1 MSISKK
7 QIRVWILIIIFLVI
21 FIYLTV
27 NKNLFVLR
35 KNKLEILNQKS
46 QIYLPKIL
54 DKAAPQSSAPNSP
67 NQILIKV
74 PFTSQAPFGVWDNLH
89 NEACEEAALIMAE
102 HWLNQQPLTSHQAE
116 QEILAAVDWQ
126 IKNWG
131 GHYDL
136 PAEKIISLAQD
147 FFKIKNIHLVN
158 QPTIDNI
165 KDELNQGNLVL
176 VPMAGRLL
184 KNPYYRQPG
193 PVYHILVV
201 KGYTDKIIITND
213 AGTRRGEGFSYSYQ
227 NFFAAIHKWAY
238 AAPDF
243 GLNITK
249 AQQAEQ
255 ILSGDKVMIVVGR
268 P

>member
-21 FIYLTV
+21 FIYLAV

-136 PAEKIISLAQD
+136 PAERIAALGRD
-147 FFKIKNIHLVN
+147 FFNLKNIQLVVD
-158 QPTIDNI
+158 PTIEQI
-165 KDELNQGNLVL
+165 KSDLVKGNLIL
-176 VPMAGRLL
+176 VPAAGRLL
-184 KNPYYRQPG
+184 KNPYFRQPG
-193 PVYHILVV
+193 PIYHVLVLR
-201 KGYTDKIIITND
+201 GFNGDKIITND
-213 AGTRRGEGFSYSYQ
+213 SGTRRGEGYRYS
-227 NFFAAIHKWAY
+227 
-238 AAPDF
+238 
-243 GLNITK
+243 
-249 AQQAEQ
+249 EQ
-255 ILSGDKVMIVVGR
+255 ILFNAIHNWPYPGPDYGIKVAKDVQAQAILTGPKVMIVVIK
-268 P
+268 